1 MIVVTGGAG
10 FIGSAMLWKL
20 NSEGIRDI
28 LVVDELASDE
38 KWRNLVGKRYSDY
51 LEKQDFL
58 QLVLDNKL
66 DKKIKAIIHLG
77 ALSATTG
84 TDATYYIKNNY
95 EYTKELAKWC
105 LKNKV
110 RFIYASSGAT
120 YGDGELGYSDN
131 DADIPKLVPL
141 NMYGYSKHMFDLW
154 VLKNNVQDKV
164 VGLKYYNVFGPNE
177 YHKDDMR
184 SVIAKQFETILRDK
198 KIRLFKSYRDDY
210 KDGEQKRDFIY
221 VKDAVEATYYFL
233 KNPSIGG
240 IYNIGTGQARTWND
254 LAKAIFKALDMP
266 INIEYIEMPETLQ
279 PKYQYFTEADNKKL
293 RGAGYNKDFTS
304 LEDSVAEYVSFLRE
318 HKYL

>member
-66 DKKIKAIIHLG
+66 DKKIEAIIHLG

-254 LAKAIFKALDMP
+254 LAGAIFKALGLPMK
-266 INIEYIEMPETLQ
+266 IEYIEMPETLQ

-293 RGAGYNKDFTS
+293 RAAGYTKEFTS
-304 LEDSVAEYVSFLRE
+304 LEDSVAEYVGFLKER
-318 HKYL
+318 KYL